1 MDELRNATAEQLS
14 AENPALVASIAQQ
27 AVAQER
33 ERMQKIDRLTPKGQK
48 FQALAKKA
56 KEEGTSVQDYLEQV
70 IAAQEQ
76 EGQEYLEARARET
89 APANNV
95 GGGDSKD
102 NDDDRAQA
110 AASDKLAKELAEMM
124 DGIQATSENIA

>member
-33 ERMQKIDRLTPKGQK
+33 ERMQKIDRLTPKGAK

-56 KEEGTSVQDYLEQV
+56 KEDGTSVQDYLEQV

-76 EGQEYLEARARET
+76 EGQEYLEARAQET

-102 NDDDRAQA
+102 NDDDPEAKA
-110 AASDKLAKELAEMM
+110 DKAAKEIAE
-124 DGIQATSENIA
+124 IAQGMNPGVTDMA